1 METRGREGVCPRG
14 MTELAWTAQPR
25 PLQRREETRT
35 IIIRARSRPFG
46 RLCSRRRCQW
56 QISTQRR
63 FSCRGQARGHLLT
76 VVSRGHENPW
86 ERVEVCDR
94 IGLRETIRSLRYL
107 PAGKRMGKM
116 MQKARDDS
124 ESADS
129 LSGKNPPLRLRQF
142 MQRSRW
148 RSTGTGDHQVA

>member
-1 METRGREGVCPRG
+1 MPEADHSEG
-14 MTELAWTAQPR
+14 
-25 PLQRREETRT
+25 
-35 IIIRARSRPFG
+35 F
-46 RLCSRRRCQW
+46 
-56 QISTQRR
+56 
-63 FSCRGQARGHLLT
+63 ARGGDANGKFRLRDDSLVEDRLVAICLT

-124 ESADS
+124 ESVDS